1 MAVLRMRIIT
11 LLVIVNLR
19 RKACMGVIAD
29 SHKITEVTTAIA
41 GEAITLK
48 CFYPEKHKNDILY
61 WYKQMAGRKPSP
73 VAMWQNHADLKFYD
87 EFKDSRFNITNENF
101 GLHLI
106 ISNTTTS
113 DEALY
118 LCGVNDAFELHF
130 VSGTFLAV
138 QGQIQQ
144 GSNSTKIIQSP
155 VLKILYQGDSV
166 AINCTILSEMKTED
180 LRVFWFRAA
189 KDNFHPGVIYTD
201 MNRSSHC
208 ERGCS
213 YTLARTNL
221 SLTDTGT
228 YYCAV
233 SACGKILFG
242 NGTVLSIREPVDPLV
257 YGLSVA
263 VGLCV
268 IIIIG
273 MLIYINSKKTLCH
286 HSTGVPSELCTNHDI
301 NVAIMNYAAL
311 NFSDTRTS
319 GRKKRELQQ
328 GTVYTGTLITEM
340 GSNLALTDSYLMSF
354 TKQAYCRS
362 SAPLQEKQTPLL

>member
-1 MAVLRMRIIT
+1 MAVLCIRIIT
-11 LLVIVNLR
+11 LFVIVNLCE
-19 RKACMGVIAD
+19 KACMGEIAD
-29 SHKITEVTTAIA
+29 LHKITQVTTAIA
-41 GEAITLK
+41 GKHITLK
-48 CFYPEKHKNDILY
+48 CFFAEKHKNDILY
-61 WYKQMAGRKPSP
+61 WYKQIAGRKPSP
-73 VAMWQNHADLKFYD
+73 VAMWQNHAKPKFYD
-87 EFKDSRFNITNENF
+87 EFKDSRFNVTMENF

-166 AINCTILSEMKTED
+166 AIDCTILSEMKTED

-189 KDNFHPGVIYTD
+189 KDEFHPGVIYTD

-242 NGTVLSIREPVDPLV
+242 NGTVLNIREPVDPLV

-268 IIIIG
+268 IVIG
-273 MLIYINSKKTLCH
+273 ILIYINCKKTICH
-286 HSTGVPSELCTNHDI
+286 HSKGAPSEPCGDQNI
-301 NVAIMNYAAL
+301 NVDMMNYAAL
-311 NFSDTRTS
+311 NFSDTRTR
-319 GRKKRELQQ
+319 GRKKRDLQQ
-328 GTVYTGTLITEM
+328 DTVYTGVNY
-340 GSNLALTDSYLMSF
+340 SV
-354 TKQAYCRS
+354 RS
-362 SAPLQEKQTPLL
+362 

>member
-73 VAMWQNHADLKFYD
+73 VAMWQNHAKPKFYD
-87 EFKDSRFNITNENF
+87 DFKDSRFNITNESL

-106 ISNTTTS
+106 ISNTKTS
-113 DEALY
+113 DEAAY
-118 LCGVNDAFELHF
+118 LCGVNDGFELHF

-138 QGQIQQ
+138 QGKNQL
-144 GSNSTKIIQSP
+144 GSNSTKIIQFP
-155 VLKILYQGDSV
+155 VLKMLHQGDSV
-166 AINCTILSEMKTED
+166 VINCTILSEMKTED
-180 LRVFWFRAA
+180 FRVFWFRAA

-242 NGTVLSIREPVDPLV
+242 NGTVLSIREPVNPLV

-263 VGLCV
+263 VGLAV
-268 IIIIG
+268 LLIG
-273 MLIYINSKKTLCH
+273 ILIYINSKKAICH
-286 HSTGVPSELCTNHDI
+286 HSTGALSKPCADQNI
-301 NVAIMNYAAL
+301 NVDVMNYAAL
-311 NFSDTRTS
+311 TFSDTRTR

-328 GTVYTGTLITEM
+328 ETVYTGVNY
-340 GSNLALTDSYLMSF
+340 SV
-354 TKQAYCRS
+354 R
-362 SAPLQEKQTPLL
+362 